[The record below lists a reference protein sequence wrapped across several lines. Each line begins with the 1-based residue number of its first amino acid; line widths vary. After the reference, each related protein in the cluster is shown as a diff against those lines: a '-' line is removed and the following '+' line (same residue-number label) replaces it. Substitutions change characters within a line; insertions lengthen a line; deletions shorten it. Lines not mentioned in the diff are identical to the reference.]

1 MGRLVLIRHG
11 ESEGNRDR
19 VFTRTPEVP
28 LTDAGR
34 AQVLRAAEWVAARY
48 LPVAV
53 VSSPFLRARQT
64 AAILAERLAL
74 AVRVE
79 EDLREQSYGELAG
92 QPYAA
97 LRAASDYDP
106 ARYWLWRPPGGETLV
121 EVAARAGAALDRVAA
136 GTPGSDVVVVS
147 HGGVM
152 AALWRHVTGE
162 WGMGRVARNAGLVIV
177 EHEAGRYRGATAIEA
192 VSGSGH

>member
-1 MGRLVLIRHG
+1 MGHLVLIRHG

-19 VFTRTPEVP
+19 VFTRTPENP

-34 AQVLRAAEWVAARY
+34 EQVRTAGEWVAARY
-48 LPVAV
+48 RPVAI
-53 VSSPFLRARQT
+53 VSSPFVRARQT

-79 EDLREQSYGELAG
+79 EDLREQSYGSLAG
-92 QPYAA
+92 RPYAA
-97 LRAASDYDP
+97 LRDATDYDP

-121 EVAARAGAALDRVAA
+121 EVAARAGVALDRVAA
-136 GTPGSDVVVVS
+136 SAPGDDLMVVS

-152 AALWRHVTGE
+152 MALWRHVTGE
-162 WGMGRVARNAGLVIV
+162 WLKGRVARNAGLVVV
-177 EHEAGRYRGATAIEA
+177 EHEAGRWRGATAIEE
-192 VSGSGH
+192 V

>member
-1 MGRLVLIRHG
+1 MGQLVLIRHG

-19 VFTRTPEVP
+19 IFTHTPEVP
-28 LTDAGR
+28 LTDAGH
-34 AQVLRAAEWVAARY
+34 AQVRAAAEWVAARY
-48 LPVAV
+48 RPVAV

-79 EDLREQSYGELAG
+79 EELREQSFGELAG

-97 LRAASDYDP
+97 LRDSSDYDP
-106 ARYWLWRPPGGETLV
+106 ARYWLWRPPGGETLL

-136 GTPGSDVVVVS
+136 GAAGNDVVVVS

-152 AALWRHVTGE
+152 MALWWHVTGE
-162 WGMGRVARNAGLVIV
+162 WRTGKVARNAGLVVV
-177 EHEAGRYRGATAIEA
+177 EHEAGRWRGATVIEDL
-192 VSGSGH
+192 

>member
-19 VFTRTPEVP
+19 IFTHTPEVP
-28 LTDAGR
+28 LTDAGH
-34 AQVLRAAEWVAARY
+34 AQVRAAAEWVAARY
-48 LPVAV
+48 RPVAV

-79 EDLREQSYGELAG
+79 KDLREQSFGELAG

-97 LRAASDYDP
+97 LRDSSDYDP
-106 ARYWLWRPPGGETLV
+106 ARYWLWRPPGGETLL

-136 GTPGSDVVVVS
+136 GAAGNDVVVVS

-152 AALWRHVTGE
+152 MALWWHVTGE
-162 WGMGRVARNAGLVIV
+162 WRTGKVARNAGLVVV
-177 EHEAGRYRGATAIEA
+177 EHEAGRWRGATVIEDL
-192 VSGSGH
+192 

>member
-28 LTDAGR
+28 LTEAGR
-34 AQVLRAAEWVAARY
+34 AQVRRAAEWIAARY
-48 LPVAV
+48 RPLGV

-64 AAILAERLAL
+64 ATVLAEWLAL
-74 AVRVE
+74 TVRVE

-97 LRAASDYDP
+97 LRDASDYDP
-106 ARYWLWRPPGGETLV
+106 ERYWLWRPPGGETLV
-121 EVAARAGAALDRVAA
+121 EVAARAGPALDRLAA
-136 GTPGSDVVVVS
+136 GARGNDVVVVS

-152 AALWRHVTGE
+152 MALWRHVTGE
-162 WGMGRVARNAGLVIV
+162 WRMGRVARNAGLVVV
-177 EHEAGRYRGATAIEA
+177 EHEAGGYRGATAIED
-192 VSGSGH
+192 V

>member
-1 MGRLVLIRHG
+1 MARLVLIRHG

-28 LTDAGR
+28 LTEAGR
-34 AQVLRAAEWVAARY
+34 AQVRRAAEWVAARY
-48 LPVAV
+48 RPVAV

-64 AAILAERLAL
+64 AAVVAEWLAVP
-74 AVRVE
+74 VRVE

-97 LRAASDYDP
+97 LRRASDYDP

-121 EVAARAGAALDRVAA
+121 EVAARAGPALDRVAA
-136 GTPGSDVVVVS
+136 GAPGDDVIVVS

-152 AALWRHVTGE
+152 MALWRHVTGE
-162 WGMGRVARNAGLVIV
+162 WRMGRVARNAGLVVV
-177 EHEAGRYRGATAIEA
+177 EHEAGRWHGATAIED
-192 VSGSGH
+192 V

>member
-19 VFTRTPEVP
+19 IFTHTPEVP
-28 LTDAGR
+28 LTDAGH
-34 AQVLRAAEWVAARY
+34 AQVHAAAEWVAARY
-48 LPVAV
+48 RPVAV

-79 EDLREQSYGELAG
+79 EELREQSFGELAG

-97 LRAASDYDP
+97 LRDSSDYDP
-106 ARYWLWRPPGGETLV
+106 ARYWLWRPPGGETLL

-136 GTPGSDVVVVS
+136 GAAGNDVVVVS

-152 AALWRHVTGE
+152 MALWWHVTGE
-162 WGMGRVARNAGLVIV
+162 WRTGKVARNAGLVVV
-177 EHEAGRYRGATAIEA
+177 EHEAGRWRGATVIEDL
-192 VSGSGH
+192 

>member
-1 MGRLVLIRHG
+1 MARLVLIRHG

-28 LTDAGR
+28 LTEAGR
-34 AQVLRAAEWVAARY
+34 AQVRRAAEWIGTRY
-48 LPVAV
+48 RPVGI

-64 AAILAERLAL
+64 AAVLAEWLAL
-74 AVRVE
+74 PVRIE

-97 LRAASDYDP
+97 LREASDYDP
-106 ARYWLWRPPGGETLV
+106 ERYWLWRPPGGETLV
-121 EVAARAGAALDRVAA
+121 EVAARAGPALDRVAA
-136 GTPGSDVVVVS
+136 GAPGDDVIIVS

-152 AALWRHVTGE
+152 MALWRHVTGE
-162 WGMGRVARNAGLVIV
+162 WRMGRVARNAGLVVV
-177 EHEAGRYRGATAIEA
+177 EHEAGVYRGAAAIEDL
-192 VSGSGH
+192 

>member
-28 LTDAGR
+28 LTEAGR
-34 AQVLRAAEWVAARY
+34 AQVRRGI
-48 LPVAV
+48 

-64 AAILAERLAL
+64 ATVLAEWLAL
-74 AVRVE
+74 PVRVE

-97 LRAASDYDP
+97 LRDASDYDP
-106 ARYWLWRPPGGETLV
+106 ERYWLWRPPGGETLV
-121 EVAARAGAALDRVAA
+121 EVAARAGPALDRLAA
-136 GTPGSDVVVVS
+136 GARGNDVVVVS

-152 AALWRHVTGE
+152 MALWRHVTGE
-162 WGMGRVARNAGLVIV
+162 WRMGRVARNAGLVVV
-177 EHEAGRYRGATAIEA
+177 EHEAGGYRGATAIED
-192 VSGSGH
+192 V

>member
-19 VFTRTPEVP
+19 IFTHTPEVP
-28 LTDAGR
+28 LTDAGH
-34 AQVLRAAEWVAARY
+34 AQVRAAAEWVAARY
-48 LPVAV
+48 RPVAV

-79 EDLREQSYGELAG
+79 KDLREQSFGELAG

-97 LRAASDYDP
+97 LHDASDYDP
-106 ARYWLWRPPGGETLV
+106 ARYWLWRPPGGETLL

-136 GTPGSDVVVVS
+136 GAAGNDVVVVS

-152 AALWRHVTGE
+152 MALWWHVTGE
-162 WGMGRVARNAGLVIV
+162 WRTGKVARNAGLVVV
-177 EHEAGRYRGATAIEA
+177 EHEAGRWRGATVIEEA
-192 VSGSGH
+192 